1 MHWRPIARR
10 TVAGC
15 GLTLALL
22 APAGAAAAQPPVDVP
37 PGERIVDE
45 AGVLE
50 DPSALAADVRELAT
64 QEGITLTAVFVDS
77 FTDPSDPDA
86 WLQEFAA
93 VNDLGSSDAVLV
105 VATEDRQQRF
115 SAYSTGPLS
124 TEQQERI
131 NRQYITPAL
140 AADDWDGA
148 VEGAV
153 EGIEAELAGAPAGAA
168 DSSDGGGAGFGLLG
182 LGALGLGGLA
192 VYGMAARNKKRRQQE
207 SAPHGGPGGRGP
219 AGPAR
224 PPEVPVPE
232 LRKRAGELL
241 VATDNAIQ
249 HSEQEL
255 AFAQLQYGDEQ
266 VEPFRR
272 AVQDAKK
279 HMQASFALQQQLED
293 HIPDTE
299 EQQRAWLGEIIAR
312 SQDAQRPLQEHQEAF
327 SALRRLESRAPQ
339 ALEDVRRHAEAVRP
353 RVATADAR
361 LRELTAHYNETA
373 VAPVR
378 DNIDQARD
386 RLDFV
391 DTALEEARTDLAA
404 GRTSDAVLDIR
415 AAEEGAGQAGGLLD
429 AVEHAATELAHAE
442 ESLKDAVTI
451 AQRDVAE
458 ADALVRRGSNPELAG
473 AVAGVSAVL
482 RTVEEQMGAGR
493 IDPLGLSRRLA
504 VAKDELDKGLASVRS
519 QNDRDRSARETL
531 AHTLVS
537 AQAQLSSASEYI
549 WARRGGVG
557 PEARTRLAEAERCL
571 EAAQQARRSDPSEAL
586 TYANEAVR
594 LAGEAQYIAQRDVDS
609 FSYGGFGAPVG
620 MGGHR
625 GRSNSGLGGAM
636 LGGILL
642 GSILNGGGGGFGG
655 GGGGFGG
662 SFGGGFGGGGGGFGG
677 GGGGFGGGIGGSF

>member
-86 WLQEFAA
+86 WLQEFAE

-153 EGIEAELAGAPAGAA
+153 EGIEAELSGAPAGAA

-219 AGPAR
+219 AGPGR

-327 SALRRLESRAPQ
+327 SSLRRLESRAPQ

-473 AVAGVSAVL
+473 AVAGVGAVL

-609 FSYGGFGAPVG
+609 FSYGGFGTPVG

-677 GGGGFGGGIGGSF
+677 GIGGSF

>member
-1 MHWRPIARR
+1 MHWCPVSRR
-10 TVAGC
+10 TAAGC
-15 GLTLALL
+15 GLALALL
-22 APAGAAAAQPPVDVP
+22 VPVGAAVAEPPVDVP
-37 PGERIVDE
+37 PGERIVDDS
-45 AGVLE
+45 GVLQ
-50 DPSALAADVRELAT
+50 DPAALEADVRDLAT
-64 QEGITLTAVFVDS
+64 EEGVNLTTVFVDT
-77 FTDPSDPDA
+77 FTSPTAPDA
-86 WLQEFAA
+86 WLEEFAA
-93 VNDLGSSDAVLV
+93 LNGFGSSDAVLV
-105 VATEDRQQRF
+105 VATEDRQARF
-115 SAYSTGPLS
+115 AASSAGPLDQA
-124 TEQQERI
+124 QQERI
-131 NRQYITPAL
+131 YREHISPAL
-140 AADDWDGA
+140 SSGDWDGA
-148 VEGAV
+148 VRGAV
-153 EGIEAELAGAPAGAA
+153 EGIDAELGGTGGGGEEGASGAGA
-168 DSSDGGGAGFGLLG
+168 GAGILG

-192 VYGMAARNKKRRQQE
+192 VYGIASRNKKRRQRGHPQDGRPAAQE
-207 SAPHGGPGGRGP
+207 HP
-219 AGPAR
+219 AGPY
-224 PPEVPVPE
+224 PDVPVPE
-232 LRKRAGELL
+232 LRKRAGTLL

-299 EQQRAWLGEIIAR
+299 EQQRAWLAEIIAR
-312 SQDAQRPLQEHQEAF
+312 SQDAQRPLQEHQKAF
-327 SALRRLESRAPQ
+327 SSLRQLETRAPD
-339 ALEDVRRHAEAVRP
+339 ALADVQREAEAVRP
-353 RVATADAR
+353 RFGTADAR
-361 LRELTAHYNETA
+361 LRELAGRYNDTAL
-373 VAPVR
+373 APVR

-391 DTALEEARTDLAA
+391 GAAVDEAREELAA
-404 GRTSDAVLDIR
+404 GRTSDAVVDIR
-415 AAEEGAGQAGGLLD
+415 AAEEGVGQARGLLD
-429 AVEHAATELAHAE
+429 AVDHAATELAAAE
-442 ESLKDAVTI
+442 ESLRDAVTI

-473 AVAGVSAVL
+473 AVAGVAAVL
-482 RTVEEQMGAGR
+482 GTVEEQMRAGR

-537 AQAQLSSASEYI
+537 AQAQVSSASEYI

-571 EAAQQARRSDPSEAL
+571 EAAQQARQSQPSEAVG
-586 TYANEAVR
+586 YANQAIR
-594 LAGEAQYIAQRDVDS
+594 LAGEAQYAAQRDVES
-609 FSYGGFGAPVG
+609 FSYGGFGGPMG
-620 MGGHR
+620 MGGYR

-642 GSILNGGGGGFGG
+642 GSILNGGGGFGGGGFSGGDG

-662 SFGGGFGGGGGGFGG
+662 SFGGGFGGGFGGDIGGGF
-677 GGGGFGGGIGGSF
+677 

>member
-86 WLQEFAA
+86 WLHEFAE

-153 EGIEAELAGAPAGAA
+153 EGIEAELSGAPAGAA

-473 AVAGVSAVL
+473 AVAGVGAVL

-609 FSYGGFGAPVG
+609 FSYGGFGTPVG

-677 GGGGFGGGIGGSF
+677 GIGGSF

>member
-10 TVAGC
+10 TAAGC
-15 GLTLALL
+15 GLTLALFV
-22 APAGAAAAQPPVDVP
+22 PAGAALAQPPVDVP

-45 AGVLE
+45 SGVLE

-64 QEGITLTAVFVDS
+64 QEGITLTAVFVDT
-77 FTDPSDPDA
+77 FTDPSDPDE
-86 WLQEFAA
+86 WLQEFAEL
-93 VNDLGSSDAVLV
+93 NGLGSSDAVLV

-131 NRQYITPAL
+131 NRQFITPAL

-153 EGIEAELAGAPAGAA
+153 EGIETELSGAPAGTGE
-168 DSSDGGGAGFGLLG
+168 SSDGGGAGFGLLG

-192 VYGMAARNKKRRQQE
+192 VYGMASRNKKRRQQG
-207 SAPHGGPGGRGP
+207 SAPQGGPGGRGAPQGP
-219 AGPAR
+219 AGPYQ
-224 PPEVPVPE
+224 EVPVPE

-241 VATDNAIQ
+241 VSTDNAIQ

-327 SALRRLESRAPQ
+327 SSLRRLESRAPQ
-339 ALEDVRRHAEAVRP
+339 ALEEVRRQAEAVRP
-353 RVATADAR
+353 RFGTADAR
-361 LRELTAHYNETA
+361 LRELTARYNDTA
-373 VAPVR
+373 LAPVK

-391 DTALEEARTDLAA
+391 DTAVEEARTDLAA

-415 AAEEGAGQAGGLLD
+415 AAEEGVGQAGGLLD

-473 AVAGVSAVL
+473 AVAGVGAVL

-557 PEARTRLAEAERCL
+557 PEARTRLAEAERYL
-571 EAAQQARRSDPSEAL
+571 EAAQQARKSDPSEAL
-586 TYANEAVR
+586 TSANEAVR
-594 LAGEAQYIAQRDVDS
+594 LAGEAQYIAQQDVDS
-609 FSYGGFGAPVG
+609 FSYGGFGTPVG

-642 GSILNGGGGGFGG
+642 GSILNGGGGGGFGG

-677 GGGGFGGGIGGSF
+677 GIGGSF

>member
-1 MHWRPIARR
+1 MREIMHWRPIARR

-86 WLQEFAA
+86 WLHEFAE

-153 EGIEAELAGAPAGAA
+153 EGIEAELSGAPAGAA

-473 AVAGVSAVL
+473 AVAGVGAVL

-609 FSYGGFGAPVG
+609 FSYGGFGTPVG

-677 GGGGFGGGIGGSF
+677 GIGGSF

>member
-1 MHWRPIARR
+1 MHWRPFSRR
-10 TVAGC
+10 TAAGC
-15 GLTLALL
+15 GLMLALL
-22 APAGAAAAQPPVDVP
+22 VPGGAALAQPPVDVP

-50 DPSALAADVRELAT
+50 DPAALEAEIRQLTTD
-64 QEGITLTAVFVDS
+64 EGITLTAVFVDS
-77 FTDPSDPDA
+77 FTNPSDPGA
-86 WLQEFAA
+86 WLQEFAQL
-93 VNDLGSSDAVLV
+93 NGFGSSDALLV
-105 VATEDRQQRF
+105 VATEDRDVRF
-115 SAYSTGPLS
+115 SASSAGPLS

-140 AADDWDGA
+140 ASNDWDGA
-148 VEGAV
+148 VRGAV
-153 EGIEAELAGAPAGAA
+153 EGIDAELSGAA
-168 DSSDGGGAGFGLLG
+168 AAAPEDGGGGGSALGLLG
-182 LGALGLGGLA
+182 IGALGVGGLA
-192 VYGMAARNKKRRQQE
+192 VYGAASRRRKRRRGD
-207 SAPHGGPGGRGP
+207 GGSP
-219 AGPAR
+219 AGEPA
-224 PPEVPVPE
+224 PQGPYQDVPVPE

-255 AFAQLQYGDEQ
+255 VFAQLQYGDQQ

-272 AVQDAKK
+272 AIEDAKK

-299 EQQRAWLGEIIAR
+299 EQQRAWLAEIIAR
-312 SQDAQRPLQEHQEAF
+312 SQDAQRPLQEQERSF
-327 SALRRLESRAPQ
+327 SSLRQLEARAPQ
-339 ALEDVRRHAEAVRP
+339 ALEDVQREASAVRP
-353 RVATADAR
+353 RLAEADTR
-361 LRELTAHYNETA
+361 LRELTARYNDTA
-373 VAPVR
+373 LAPVR

-391 DTALEEARTDLAA
+391 GTAVGEARSDLAA
-404 GRTSDAVLDIR
+404 DRTSDAVLDIR
-415 AAEEGAGQAGGLLD
+415 AAEEAVGQARGLLD
-429 AVEHAATELAHAE
+429 AVDHAATELARAE
-442 ESLKDAVTI
+442 ESLRDAVAI

-473 AVAGVSAVL
+473 ASAGVSAVL
-482 RTVEEQMGAGR
+482 GTVEEQMGGGR

-537 AQAQLSSASEYI
+537 AQAQLSSAGEYI

-557 PEARTRLAEAERCL
+557 PEARTRLAEAERHL
-571 EAAQQARRSDPSEAL
+571 EQAQRLRQSQPSEAL

-594 LAGEAQYIAQRDVDS
+594 LAGEAQYIAQQDVDS
-609 FSYGGFGAPVG
+609 FSYGGYGGPGG
-620 MGGHR
+620 MVPGGFGGHR
-625 GRSNSGLGGAM
+625 GRSSNGLGGAV

-642 GSILNGGGGGFGG
+642 GGILN

-662 SFGGGFGGGGGGFGG
+662 SFGGGFGGGGGGDFG
-677 GGGGFGGGIGGSF
+677 GGGGFGGDIGGSF